1 MRRALLLGLAWGLG
15 GGVGMTGCLRS
26 APPPVVQ
33 QAPTPA
39 PPPISP
45 WPGTLAAAVRSAYQ
59 GKYDEADALLAK
71 FALDHP
77 GSTDGAEADFWRA
90 LLRLDPFNTSASS
103 RDAQA
108 ALDSYLNAGPATAR
122 YEEARILRRL
132 LESLDSSRTQL
143 QIARQAADS
152 RDRARDEEIRKL
164 GDELDKT
171 MAELDRIR
179 RRLAQKP

>member
-1 MRRALLLGLAWGLG
+1 MRGAALLGVWLTLAA
-15 GGVGMTGCLRS
+15 TACHRA

-45 WPGTLAAAVRSAYQ
+45 WPGTLANANRAADLQ
-59 GKYDEADALLAK
+59 KFDEADAILAK
-71 FALDHP
+71 FALEHP
-77 GSTDGAEADFWRA
+77 GTAEGAEADFWRA
-90 LLRLDPFNTSASS
+90 LFRMDPFNTNASL
-103 RDAQA
+103 RDAMA
-108 ALDSYLNAGPATAR
+108 ALDSYINAGPATAR
-122 YEEARILRRL
+122 YAEARVLRRL

-143 QIARQAADS
+143 AAARREADS
-152 RDRARDEEIRKL
+152 RDRVRDDEIRKL

-179 RRLAQKP
+179 RRLAQKPNEN

>member
-1 MRRALLLGLAWGLG
+1 MRRAALLLGVWLTLAA
-15 GGVGMTGCLRS
+15 TACHRP

-45 WPGTLAAAVRSAYQ
+45 WPGTLANANRAAEQ
-59 GKYDEADALLAK
+59 QKFDEADAILAK

-77 GSTDGAEADFWRA
+77 GSAEGAEADFWRA
-90 LLRLDPFNTSASS
+90 LFRLDPFNTGASS
-103 RDAQA
+103 RDALA

-122 YEEARILRRL
+122 YAEARILRRL
-132 LESLDSSRTQL
+132 LESLDSSRSQL
-143 QIARQAADS
+143 RGARATADS
-152 RDRARDEEIRKL
+152 LGRARDEDIRKL
-164 GDELDKT
+164 GDELDKA